1 MKKAVYQG
9 HGQVESY
16 NINSAL
22 WGVISHE
29 QRHKNFNKYI
39 SSLKNED
46 VEQDV
51 KITIQYKDGQ
61 PVPVE
66 AYTNA
71 KFHKKINQERKE
83 EEFLKVLFLNFKKS
97 KLKKEIAE
105 AKDDKKLKKFLEL
118 KNIENELEKVQK
130 NLLNNNNLENP
141 PKHRKEHAKFYG
153 IYDFEKFDLPPVIM
167 SDPFISGYKIY
178 QKLMEL
184 RSDSSNSV
192 SDSSENILETRDE
205 YRDYL
210 VNAWEE
216 LYSKLNKFNSFLN
229 NFKINFNKIETTDK
243 NKEYFEAELNSYKTE
258 EKNIS
263 ISVGNV
269 AKSFIIYSKKFD
281 DPYTDLNIS
290 GTFSINGVDINV
302 ETTDSL
308 YDIAQKIN
316 WGEDTNYNGVLDY
329 DENEDVNNNEE
340 LDGGTKEHGVF
351 AYIEDN
357 RLYLKN
363 IETGDKTISFED
375 SDDILHDFNLIEDNP
390 LNNST
395 YFPNILQNG
404 ENAEITINNKKVT
417 SQSNKINLG
426 DLTIDIKKITKQ
438 NQIIKIKNDDTSAY
452 NDIIAFVNNYNAV
465 IKDLNEKLTDDNFK
479 DSFVALT
486 IKRKLKISVFADI
499 ETGTDITDIGLDL
512 KDNKQYLNELAI
524 SQASEK
530 KFQNSLKDALNSL
543 GIIEN
548 DDETIQIDKTTLKSS
563 IKNKKDFV
571 NKVFF
576 SKNGAINRL
585 KFFLEDVLDD
595 STGMIKNE
603 IYQLSNDDLN
613 EIKAFFIKEK
623 LLTNHYEE
631 KLSTLS
637 KVIE

>member
-1 MKKAVYQG
+1 M
-9 HGQVESY
+9 
-16 NINSAL
+16 
-22 WGVISHE
+22 
-29 QRHKNFNKYI
+29 
-39 SSLKNED
+39 
-46 VEQDV
+46 
-51 KITIQYKDGQ
+51 
-61 PVPVE
+61 
-66 AYTNA
+66 
-71 KFHKKINQERKE
+71 
-83 EEFLKVLFLNFKKS
+83 
-97 KLKKEIAE
+97 
-105 AKDDKKLKKFLEL
+105 KKFLEL

-452 NDIIAFVNNYNAV
+452 NDIISFVNNYNAV